1 MRDPKRIDTFIS
13 KLADY
18 WKTYIPDWR
27 FGQFMSN
34 FLGFVVS
41 ETKRDIFFIEEQE
54 MEKLLA
60 QYFTSREESN
70 HECDLEISPNR

>member
-1 MRDPKRIDTFIS
+1 MRDPKRIDAFMR
-13 KLADY
+13 KLTDY

-41 ETKRDIFFIEEQE
+41 ETHRDIFFIEEKE
-54 MEKLLA
+54 MEELLDKFFKA
-60 QYFTSREESN
+60 REEQ
-70 HECDLEISPNR
+70 E